1 MSKDR
6 EKEKVDDR
14 PAKLKEE
21 GATERA
27 RAELLREIKN
37 KWDTFLSEEQHQSF
51 VAAVNEMW
59 ELLAATIWKWVAV
72 KKKKGNKI
80 TFYISSIKRVT
91 RKLLEVSLC
100 SRAKQRQRNVQKSV
114 LHVQSCFFAN

>member
-37 KWDTFLSEEQHQSF
+37 K
-51 VAAVNEMW
+51 
-59 ELLAATIWKWVAV
+59 
-72 KKKKGNKI
+72 
-80 TFYISSIKRVT
+80 
-91 RKLLEVSLC
+91 
-100 SRAKQRQRNVQKSV
+100 
-114 LHVQSCFFAN
+114 

>member
-21 GATERA
+21 GATERV

-51 VAAVNEMW
+51 VAAVNEMRI
-59 ELLAATIWKWVAV
+59 ASGYHMKMSGS
-72 KKKKGNKI
+72 KKKKREQD
-80 TFYISSIKRVT
+80 Y
-91 RKLLEVSLC
+91 
-100 SRAKQRQRNVQKSV
+100 V
-114 LHVQSCFFAN
+114 LHFLHKTCN